1 MTFEDRK
8 KQIEK
13 HRKLSN
19 KSQAEIDNHEFVIA
33 KRKLIKKHNDA
44 IKELLETC
52 THDEVTQEQYY
63 FGGSYLDQAYTE
75 YWNTCVLC
83 GTTSERTHKSHGYY
97 G

>member
-44 IKELLETC
+44 IKE
-52 THDEVTQEQYY
+52 
-63 FGGSYLDQAYTE
+63 
-75 YWNTCVLC
+75 
-83 GTTSERTHKSHGYY
+83 
-97 G
+97 